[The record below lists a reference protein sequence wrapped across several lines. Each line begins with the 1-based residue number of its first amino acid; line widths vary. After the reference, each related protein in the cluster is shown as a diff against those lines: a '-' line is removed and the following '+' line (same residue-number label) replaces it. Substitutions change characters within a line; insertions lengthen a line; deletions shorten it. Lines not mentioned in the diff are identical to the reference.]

1 MHAMPTIGELIKLHR
16 RQRGWS
22 QTELARRVG
31 ANQQDIARI
40 EKGTVKKSGFLPTIF
55 HVLQLDHTLLAIKRL
70 PQKQLE
76 DDGVLSYSVVG
87 PTDLRIYG
95 AISKGGVFTLTPET
109 VETVARP
116 QPLIGVPDG
125 YGVYIVDD
133 SMAPEF
139 EPGDVAFFHP
149 HAPIRADNTCVFY
162 SEKPGGTPDAMIRR
176 LVRVTRDTWHVRQWN
191 PSEGETK
198 DRILRRSEWQKAHM
212 TVGKYARR

>member
-1 MHAMPTIGELIKLHR
+1 MDAMPTIGEIIKQHR
-16 RQRGWS
+16 RQRRWS
-22 QTELARRVG
+22 QADLARRVG

-40 EKGTVKKSGFLPTIF
+40 EKGSVKKSGFLPAIF
-55 HVLQLDHTLLAIKRL
+55 HVLELDHTLLAINQL

-76 DDGVLSYSVVG
+76 GDGVFSYSVVG

-139 EPGDVAFFHP
+139 EPGDIAFFHP
-149 HAPIRADNTCVFY
+149 HAPIRAHNTCVFY
-162 SEKPGGTPDAMIRR
+162 ADKADGSTEAMIRR
-176 LVRVTRDTWHVRQWN
+176 LVRVTRDTWHVHQWN
-191 PSEGETK
+191 PSTGETK
-198 DRILRRSEWQKAHM
+198 DQILRRAEWQKAHM